1 MATDENKILD
11 DLKAQ
16 VEALTNQVN
25 TLTAD
30 REKLNADLA
39 TATQARKKDR
49 LLTQAGLDPDRY
61 ARFLTGTTEDE
72 WQEALVAL
80 QDLRAETLKPTAQ
93 DDKETEVEV
102 THQTTQVLVR
112 DPAQSSQAVAPDD
125 YYTRMARALFGE

>member
-61 ARFLTGTTEDE
+61 ARFLSGTTEDE
-72 WQEALVAL
+72 WQEALAAL

-112 DPAQSSQAVAPDD
+112 DPAQSSQAVAPGD

>member
-1 MATDENKILD
+1 MATDKTKLLD

-61 ARFLTGTTEDE
+61 GRFLTGNTEDE
-72 WQEALVAL
+72 WQEALAAL

>member
-1 MATDENKILD
+1 MATDKTKLLD

-61 ARFLTGTTEDE
+61 GRFLTGNTEDE
-72 WQEALVAL
+72 GQEALAAL

-93 DDKETEVEV
+93 DDKEAEVEV

-112 DPAQSSQAVAPDD
+112 DPAQSSPVVAPED
-125 YYTRMARALFGE
+125 YYARMARALFGE

>member
-1 MATDENKILD
+1 MATDKNKLLD

-16 VEALTNQVN
+16 VETLTNQVN

-49 LLTQAGLDPDRY
+49 LLTQVGLDPDRY

-72 WQEALVAL
+72 WQEALAAL

>member
-1 MATDENKILD
+1 MATDETKLID

-16 VEALTNQVN
+16 VEAFTNQVN

-61 ARFLTGTTEDE
+61 ARFLTGNTEDE
-72 WQEALVAL
+72 WQEALAAL

>member
-1 MATDENKILD
+1 MATHENKILN

-61 ARFLTGTTEDE
+61 ARFLTGTAEDE
-72 WQEALVAL
+72 WQEALAAL

>member
-1 MATDENKILD
+1 MATDENKLLD

-16 VEALTNQVN
+16 VETLTNQVN

-61 ARFLTGTTEDE
+61 ARFLTGTTEEE
-72 WQEALVAL
+72 WQGALAAL

>member
-49 LLTQAGLDPDRY
+49 LLTQTGLDPDRY

-72 WQEALVAL
+72 WQEALAAL

>member
-1 MATDENKILD
+1 MATDENKLLD

-61 ARFLTGTTEDE
+61 ARFLAGTTEDE
-72 WQEALVAL
+72 WQEALAAL
-80 QDLRAETLKPTAQ
+80 QDLRAETLKPAAQ

>member
-1 MATDENKILD
+1 MATDENKLLD

-61 ARFLTGTTEDE
+61 ARFLVGTTEDE
-72 WQEALVAL
+72 WQEALAAL

>member
-49 LLTQAGLDPDRY
+49 LLTQAGLDPDHY

-72 WQEALVAL
+72 WQEALAAL

>member
-1 MATDENKILD
+1 MATDETKLLD

-16 VEALTNQVN
+16 VEAFTNQVN

-61 ARFLTGTTEDE
+61 ARFLTGNTEDE
-72 WQEALVAL
+72 WQEALAAL

>member
-61 ARFLTGTTEDE
+61 ARFLTSTTEDE
-72 WQEALVAL
+72 WQEALAAL

-112 DPAQSSQAVAPDD
+112 DPAQSSQAVAQDD

>member
-1 MATDENKILD
+1 MATDETKLLD

-61 ARFLTGTTEDE
+61 ARFLAGNTEDE
-72 WQEALVAL
+72 WQEALAAL

>member
-61 ARFLTGTTEDE
+61 ASFLSGTTEDE
-72 WQEALVAL
+72 WQEALAAL

>member
-72 WQEALVAL
+72 WQEALAAL
-80 QDLRAETLKPTAQ
+80 QDLRAEMLKPTAQ

>member
-1 MATDENKILD
+1 MATDETKLLD

-49 LLTQAGLDPDRY
+49 LLTQA
-61 ARFLTGTTEDE
+61 A
-72 WQEALVAL
+72 
-80 QDLRAETLKPTAQ
+80 
-93 DDKETEVEV
+93 
-102 THQTTQVLVR
+102 
-112 DPAQSSQAVAPDD
+112 
-125 YYTRMARALFGE
+125 

>member
-1 MATDENKILD
+1 MATDENKLLD

-16 VEALTNQVN
+16 VETLTNQVN

-61 ARFLTGTTEDE
+61 ARFLTGTTEDK
-72 WQEALVAL
+72 WQEALAAL

>member
-1 MATDENKILD
+1 MATDKTKLLD

-61 ARFLTGTTEDE
+61 ARFLTGNTEDE
-72 WQEALVAL
+72 WQEALAEL

>member
-1 MATDENKILD
+1 MATDKNKILD

-72 WQEALVAL
+72 WQEALAAL
-80 QDLRAETLKPTAQ
+80 QDLHAETLKPTAQ

>member
-1 MATDENKILD
+1 MATDENKLLD

-16 VEALTNQVN
+16 VETLTNQVN

-49 LLTQAGLDPDRY
+49 LLIQAGLDPDRY
-61 ARFLTGTTEDE
+61 ARFLTSTTEDE
-72 WQEALVAL
+72 WQEALAAL

>member
-61 ARFLTGTTEDE
+61 ARFLSGTTEDE
-72 WQEALVAL
+72 WQEALAAL
-80 QDLRAETLKPTAQ
+80 QDLRAETLKPTAP

>member
-1 MATDENKILD
+1 MATDKTKLLD

-61 ARFLTGTTEDE
+61 AHFLTGNTEDE
-72 WQEALVAL
+72 WQEALAAL